1 MKDNTFVPDS
11 VATAVKPRQDAFVTQ
26 YYKVLNSTIYSNLG
40 RYHGPD
46 KEELALQIW
55 ERLLLKITEKA
66 FIDSGWSEELDCL
79 RQSKSKIGWLTRTVM
94 KKVITEQQIVTESY
108 DKLVKDQ
115 EEGLSL
121 PSGFFEETTT
131 SEELDPERIL
141 QKKQLAQAIRSF
153 ATSDYENAILD
164 WVMKERTAKDIIAEF
179 SVGKNNP
186 TKDRSELL
194 AKIRSELIFEDYI

>member
-1 MKDNTFVPDS
+1 MQINAITHEVTKR
-11 VATAVKPRQDAFVTQ
+11 VKARQDAFVTQ

-46 KEELALQIW
+46 KDGLASDIW

-66 FIDSGWSEELDCL
+66 FIDPGWSEELDCL

-108 DKLVKDQ
+108 DKLVQDQ

-121 PSGFFEETTT
+121 PSGFFEEITTP
-131 SEELDPERIL
+131 EDLNPER
-141 QKKQLAQAIRSF
+141 QMMRKQLAQAIRSF
-153 ATSDYENAILD
+153 ATSEYENAILD
-164 WVMKERTAKDIIAEF
+164 WVMGECLAKHIIAEF
-179 SVGKNNP
+179 SVGKNNL
-186 TKDRSELL
+186 TADRNELL
-194 AKIRSELIFEDYI
+194 RKIRSELIIEDYI